1 VPLYCFS
8 SSDYSEEVEPYN
20 MEETVL
26 KWRLILGRPADPDDA
41 VQLSQMQQGMDAALD
56 LLYNEERKSGLGN
69 SSPRINRWLKDI
81 RQYFPTSIV
90 QLLQKDA
97 LERLGLK
104 RMLLEPE
111 LLETIVPDIDL
122 AATILSLNQILPEQT
137 RETARK
143 VVRQV
148 VEELEKK
155 LRQPMQQAIQGSL
168 HRAVRNYHPKHNEI
182 NWHQTIR
189 KNLKH
194 YQPDYQTIIPERL
207 VGFGRKGQHL
217 KNVILLIDQSGSMST
232 SVVYAA
238 ILGSIMASLKS
249 IRTNLVVFDTSVV
262 DLTEMLNDPVDLLF
276 AAQLGGGTD
285 IDKALGYTQSLIQRP
300 ADTILV
306 LISDLFEGGNP
317 VGMLQKTASIKAAGV
332 QFITLLALNDDGAPS
347 YNRDIAEQMALLD
360 IPAFA
365 CTPQLFP
372 DLMAAAIN
380 KNDLREWSA
389 RNNISIKN

>member
-1 VPLYCFS
+1 M
-8 SSDYSEEVEPYN
+8 N
-20 MEETVL
+20 ETVM
-26 KWRLILGRPADPDDA
+26 KWRLILGRHADPQQNITLDTN
-41 VQLSQMQQGMDAALD
+41 QQGMDDALD
-56 LLYNEERKSGLGN
+56 LLYNSQRKAGLGN
-69 SSPRINRWLKDI
+69 SSPRINRWLNDI
-81 RQYFPTSIV
+81 RQYFPTPVV

-111 LLETIVPDIDL
+111 LLETIVPDVNL
-122 AATILSLNQILPEQT
+122 AAMILSLNKILPEQA

-168 HRAVRNYHPKHNEI
+168 NRAVRNYNPKFNEI

-194 YQPDYQTIIPERL
+194 YQPDYQTIIPEQL
-207 VGFGRKGQHL
+207 IGFGKKGQQL
-217 KNVILLIDQSGSMST
+217 KNVILLIDQSGSMTT

-238 ILGSIMASLKS
+238 ILGSILASLRS

-285 IDKALGYTQSLIQRP
+285 IDKALGYAQALIQRP
-300 ADTILV
+300 SDTVLV

-317 VGMLQKTASIKAAGV
+317 LPMMQKTAEIKASGV

-347 YNRDIAEQMALLD
+347 YNHDIAEYLALLD

-389 RNNISIKN
+389 RNNILVKN

>member
-1 VPLYCFS
+1 
-8 SSDYSEEVEPYN
+8 

-26 KWRLILGRPADPDDA
+26 KWRLILGRQSDPNDK
-41 VQLSQMQQGMDAALD
+41 VQLSSQQQGMDVALD
-56 LLYNEERKSGLGN
+56 NLYNQERKSGLGN
-69 SSPRINRWLKDI
+69 SAPRINRWLKDI
-81 RQYFPTSIV
+81 RQYFPTPIV
-90 QLLQKDA
+90 RLLQKDA

-104 RMLLEPE
+104 QMLLQPE
-111 LLETIVPDIDL
+111 LLETIVPDIEL
-122 AATILSLNQILPEQT
+122 AATILSLNQILPEHT

-155 LRQPMQQAIQGSL
+155 LRLPLQQAVQGSL
-168 HRAVRNYHPKHNEI
+168 NRAVRSYRPKFNEI
-182 NWHQTIR
+182 NWHHTIR

-207 VGFGRKGQHL
+207 VGFGRKGQQL
-217 KNVILLIDQSGSMST
+217 KSVILLIDQSGSMNT

-238 ILGSIMASLKS
+238 ILGSILASLRS
-249 IRTNLVVFDTSVV
+249 VRTHLVVFDTSVV
-262 DLTEMLNDPVDLLF
+262 DLTEMLHDPVDLLF

-285 IDKALGYTQSLIQRP
+285 IDKALGYAQSLIANP
-300 ADTILV
+300 ADSILV
-306 LISDLFEGGNP
+306 LISDLYEGGSSID
-317 VGMLQKTASIKAAGV
+317 MMQKVAAIKSSGV
-332 QFITLLALNDDGAPS
+332 QFVALLALNDDGAPS
-347 YNRDIAEQMALLD
+347 YNHYVAEQMAILD

-389 RNNISIKN
+389 QHHISVKN

>member
-1 VPLYCFS
+1 
-8 SSDYSEEVEPYN
+8 
-20 MEETVL
+20 
-26 KWRLILGRPADPDDA
+26 
-41 VQLSQMQQGMDAALD
+41 MDVALD
-56 LLYNEERKSGLGN
+56 ALYNAERKSSLGN
-69 SSPRINRWLKDI
+69 SAPRINRWLKDI
-81 RQYFPTSIV
+81 REYFPTPVV

-122 AATILSLNQILPEQT
+122 AATLLSLNHILPEKT
-137 RETARK
+137 KETARE

-148 VEELEKK
+148 VKELEKK
-155 LRQPMQQAIQGSL
+155 LRLPMQQAIQGSL
-168 HRAVRNYHPKHNEI
+168 NRAVKNDHPKFNEI

-207 VGFGRKGQHL
+207 VGFGRKGQQL

-238 ILGSIMASLKS
+238 ILGSIMASLRS
-249 IRTNLVVFDTSVV
+249 IRTQLVVFDTNVV
-262 DLTEMLNDPVDLLF
+262 DLTEMLHDPVDLLF

-285 IDKALGYTQSLIQRP
+285 IDKALAYTQTLLQRP

-317 VGMLQKTASIKAAGV
+317 VAMMQKTADIKAAGV
-332 QFITLLALNDDGAPS
+332 QFITLLALNDEGAPS
-347 YNRDIAEQMALLD
+347 YNHEVAAQMALLD

-372 DLMAAAIN
+372 DLMAAAIH
-380 KNDLREWSA
+380 KNDLREWSS
-389 RNNISIKN
+389 RNNISVKN

>member
-1 VPLYCFS
+1 M
-8 SSDYSEEVEPYN
+8 D
-20 MEETVL
+20 ETVM
-26 KWRLILGRPADPDDA
+26 KWRLILGRHADP
-41 VQLSQMQQGMDAALD
+41 QQNITLNTIQQGMDNALD
-56 LLYNEERKSGLGN
+56 LLYNTERKAGLGN

-81 RQYFPTSIV
+81 RQYFPTPVV

-111 LLETIVPDIDL
+111 LLESIVPDIDL
-122 AATILSLNQILPEQT
+122 AAMILSLNKILPEQT
-137 RETARK
+137 KETARK

-168 HRAVRNYHPKHNEI
+168 NRSVRNYNPKFNEI

-194 YQPDYQTIIPERL
+194 YQPDYQTIIPEQL
-207 VGFGRKGQHL
+207 IGFGKKGQQL
-217 KNVILLIDQSGSMST
+217 KNVILLIDQSGSMTT

-238 ILGSIMASLKS
+238 ILGSIMASLRS
-249 IRTNLVVFDTSVV
+249 IRTNLVLFDTSVV
-262 DLTEMLNDPVDLLF
+262 DLTEMLDDPVDLLF

-285 IDKALGYTQSLIQRP
+285 IDKALGYAQTLIQRP
-300 ADTILV
+300 SDTILV

-317 VGMLQKTASIKAAGV
+317 IDMLQKTAEIKASGV
-332 QFITLLALNDDGAPS
+332 QFITLLALNDDGVPS
-347 YNRDIAEQMALLD
+347 YNHDIAEYLALLN

-389 RNNISIKN
+389 RNNILVKN

>member
-1 VPLYCFS
+1 M
-8 SSDYSEEVEPYN
+8 D
-20 MEETVL
+20 ETVM
-26 KWRLILGRPADPDDA
+26 KWRLILGRQSDP
-41 VQLSQMQQGMDAALD
+41 QQNITLNTTEKGMEEALD
-56 LLYNEERKSGLGN
+56 LLYNTERKAGLGN
-69 SSPRINRWLKDI
+69 SAPRINRWLKDI
-81 RQYFPTSIV
+81 RQYFPTPVV

-111 LLETIVPDIDL
+111 LLDSIVPDIDL
-122 AATILSLNQILPEQT
+122 AATILSLNKILPEQT
-137 RETARK
+137 KETARK

-168 HRAVRNYHPKHNEI
+168 NRAVKNYNPKFNEI

-207 VGFGRKGQHL
+207 IGFGKKGQQL

-238 ILGSIMASLKS
+238 ILGSILASLRS

-285 IDKALGYTQSLIQRP
+285 IDKALCYTQTLIQRP
-300 ADTILV
+300 ADTIFV

-317 VGMLQKTASIKAAGV
+317 TAMMQKVNEIKASGV

-347 YNRDIAEQMALLD
+347 YNHDIAEQMALLD

-389 RNNISIKN
+389 RNNISVKN

>member
-1 VPLYCFS
+1 
-8 SSDYSEEVEPYN
+8 
-20 MEETVL
+20 MEETLL
-26 KWRLILGRPADPDDA
+26 KWRLILGRQADPTDTIS
-41 VQLSQMQQGMDAALD
+41 LTTTEKGMDVALD
-56 LLYNEERKSGLGN
+56 ALYNAERKSSLGN
-69 SSPRINRWLKDI
+69 SAPRINRWLKDI
-81 RQYFPTSIV
+81 REYFPTPVV

-122 AATILSLNQILPEQT
+122 AATLLSLNHILPEKT
-137 RETARK
+137 KETARE

-148 VEELEKK
+148 VKELEKK
-155 LRQPMQQAIQGSL
+155 LRLPMQQAIQGSL
-168 HRAVRNYHPKHNEI
+168 NRAVKNDHPKFNEI

-207 VGFGRKGQHL
+207 VGFGRKGQQL

-238 ILGSIMASLKS
+238 ILGSIMASLRS
-249 IRTNLVVFDTSVV
+249 IRTQLVVFDTNVV
-262 DLTEMLNDPVDLLF
+262 DLTEMLHDPVDLLF

-285 IDKALGYTQSLIQRP
+285 IDKALAYTQTLLQRP

-317 VGMLQKTASIKAAGV
+317 VAMMQKTADIKAAGV
-332 QFITLLALNDDGAPS
+332 QFITLLALNDEGAPS
-347 YNRDIAEQMALLD
+347 YNHEVAAQMALLD

-372 DLMAAAIN
+372 DLMAAAIH
-380 KNDLREWSA
+380 KNDLREWSS
-389 RNNISIKN
+389 RNNISVKN

>member
-1 VPLYCFS
+1 M
-8 SSDYSEEVEPYN
+8 D
-20 MEETVL
+20 ETVM
-26 KWRLILGRPADPDDA
+26 KWRLILGRQSDP
-41 VQLSQMQQGMDAALD
+41 QQNITLNTTEKGMDDALD
-56 LLYNEERKSGLGN
+56 LLYNSQRKAGLGN

-81 RQYFPTSIV
+81 RQYFPTPVV

-111 LLETIVPDIDL
+111 LLDSIVPDIDL
-122 AATILSLNQILPEQT
+122 AATILSLNKILPERT
-137 RETARK
+137 KETARK

-168 HRAVRNYHPKHNEI
+168 NRAVKNYNPKFNEI

-207 VGFGRKGQHL
+207 IGFGKKGQQL

-238 ILGSIMASLKS
+238 ILGSILASLLS

-285 IDKALGYTQSLIQRP
+285 IYKALGYAQSLIQRP
-300 ADTILV
+300 ADTIFV

-317 VGMLQKTASIKAAGV
+317 TAMMQKVNEIKASGV

-347 YNRDIAEQMALLD
+347 YNHDIAEQMALLD

-389 RNNISIKN
+389 RNNISVKN

>member
-1 VPLYCFS
+1 M
-8 SSDYSEEVEPYN
+8 D
-20 MEETVL
+20 ETVM
-26 KWRLILGRPADPDDA
+26 KWRLILGRHADP
-41 VQLSQMQQGMDAALD
+41 QQNITLNTIQQGMDEALD
-56 LLYNEERKSGLGN
+56 LLYNPERKAGLGN
-69 SSPRINRWLKDI
+69 SAPRINRWLKDI
-81 RQYFPTSIV
+81 RQYFPTPVV

-111 LLETIVPDIDL
+111 LLETIVPDVDL
-122 AATILSLNQILPEQT
+122 VATILSLNKILPEQT
-137 RETARK
+137 KATARK

-168 HRAVRNYHPKHNEI
+168 NRAVRNYNPKFNEI

-194 YQPDYQTIIPERL
+194 YQPDYQTIIPEQL
-207 VGFGRKGQHL
+207 IGFGKKGQQL

-238 ILGSIMASLKS
+238 ILGSIMASLRS
-249 IRTNLVVFDTSVV
+249 IHTHLVVFDTSVV

-285 IDKALGYTQSLIQRP
+285 IDKALGYAQTLIQRP
-300 ADTILV
+300 MDTILI

-317 VGMLQKTASIKAAGV
+317 IDMLQKTNDIKASGV
-332 QFITLLALNDDGAPS
+332 QFITLLALSDDGAPS
-347 YNRDIAEQMALLD
+347 YNHDIAEQMALLD

-365 CTPQLFP
+365 CTPRLFP

-389 RNNISIKN
+389 RNNIAVKN

>member
-1 VPLYCFS
+1 
-8 SSDYSEEVEPYN
+8 
-20 MEETVL
+20 MEETLL
-26 KWRLILGRPADPDDA
+26 KWRLILGRQSDPGDI
-41 VQLSQMQQGMDAALD
+41 VSLGKTEQGMDTALD
-56 LLYNEERKSGLGN
+56 ALYNTERKSGLGN
-69 SSPRINRWLKDI
+69 SAPRINRWLKDI
-81 RQYFPTSIV
+81 REYFPTPVV

-111 LLETIVPDIDL
+111 LLETIVPNIDL
-122 AATILSLNQILPEQT
+122 AATLLSLNHILPEKT
-137 RETARK
+137 KETARE

-148 VEELEKK
+148 VKELEKK
-155 LRQPMQQAIQGSL
+155 LRLPMQQAIQGSL
-168 HRAVRNYHPKHNEI
+168 NRAVKNYRPKYNEI

-238 ILGSIMASLKS
+238 ILGSIMASLRS
-249 IRTNLVVFDTSVV
+249 IRTQLVVFDTNVV
-262 DLTEMLNDPVDLLF
+262 DLTEMLHDPVDLLF

-285 IDKALGYTQSLIQRP
+285 IDKAMAYTQTLLQRP

-317 VGMLQKTASIKAAGV
+317 VAMMQKTADIKAAGV
-332 QFITLLALNDDGAPS
+332 QFITLLALNDEGAPS
-347 YNRDIAEQMALLD
+347 YNHEVAAQMALLD

-372 DLMAAAIN
+372 DLMAAAIH
-380 KNDLREWSA
+380 KNDLREWSS
-389 RNNISIKN
+389 RNNISVKN

>member
-1 VPLYCFS
+1 M
-8 SSDYSEEVEPYN
+8 N
-20 MEETVL
+20 ETVL
-26 KWRLILGRPADPDDA
+26 KWRLILGRQADP
-41 VQLSQMQQGMDAALD
+41 QQNVSLQSTEKGMDDALD
-56 LLYNEERKSGLGN
+56 LLYNAERKAGLGN
-69 SSPRINRWLKDI
+69 SAPRINRWLKDI
-81 RQYFPTSIV
+81 RQYFPTPLV
-90 QLLQKDA
+90 QLLQRDA

-111 LLETIVPDIDL
+111 LLETIVPDVDL
-122 AATILSLNQILPEQT
+122 AATILSLNKILPEQT
-137 RETARK
+137 KETARK

-168 HRAVRNYHPKHNEI
+168 NRAVRNYNPKFNEI

-194 YQPDYQTIIPERL
+194 YQSDYQTIIPEQL
-207 VGFGRKGQHL
+207 IGFGKKGQQL
-217 KNVILLIDQSGSMST
+217 KHVILLIDQSGSMST

-238 ILGSIMASLKS
+238 ILGSILASLRS

-285 IDKALGYTQSLIQRP
+285 IDKALGYAQSLIQRP
-300 ADTILV
+300 SDTILV

-317 VGMLQKTASIKAAGV
+317 INMMQKTNEIKASGV

-347 YNRDIAEQMALLD
+347 YNHDIAEQMALLD

-380 KNDLREWSA
+380 KSNLREWSA
-389 RNNISIKN
+389 RNNIAVKN

>member
-1 VPLYCFS
+1 
-8 SSDYSEEVEPYN
+8 
-20 MEETVL
+20 MEENVL
-26 KWRLILGRPADPDDA
+26 KWRLILGRHADP
-41 VQLSQMQQGMDAALD
+41 QQHITLNSNQQGMDAALD
-56 LLYNEERKSGLGN
+56 LLYNPERKAGLGN
-69 SSPRINRWLKDI
+69 STPRINRWLKDI
-81 RQYFPTSIV
+81 RQYFPTPVV

-104 RMLLEPE
+104 QMLLEPE

-137 RETARK
+137 KETARK

-148 VEELEKK
+148 VEALEKK
-155 LRQPMQQAIQGSL
+155 LRLPMQQAIKGSL
-168 HRAVRNYHPKHNEI
+168 HRAIKNYNPKFNEI

-194 YQPDYQTIIPERL
+194 YQPEYQTIIPEQL
-207 VGFGRKGQHL
+207 VGFGKKATQL
-217 KNVILLIDQSGSMST
+217 KNVILLIDQSGSMNT

-238 ILGSIMASLKS
+238 ILGSILASLPS
-249 IRTNLVVFDTSVV
+249 IRTNLVVFDTNVV
-262 DLTEMLNDPVDLLF
+262 DLTEMLHDPVDLLF

-300 ADTILV
+300 TDTILV
-306 LISDLFEGGNP
+306 LISDLFEGGNE
-317 VGMLQKTASIKAAGV
+317 VGMLQKVASLTASGV

-347 YNRDIAEQMALLD
+347 YHHGVAEQMALLD

-372 DLMAAAIN
+372 DLMAAAIH

-389 RNNISIKN
+389 RNNVAIKN

>member
-1 VPLYCFS
+1 
-8 SSDYSEEVEPYN
+8 

-26 KWRLILGRPADPDDA
+26 KWRLILGRQADPNNNK
-41 VQLSQMQQGMDAALD
+41 VQLSSLQQGMDAALD
-56 LLYNEERKSGLGN
+56 TLYNQDRKGGLGN
-69 SSPRINRWLKDI
+69 SAPRINRWLKDI
-81 RQYFPTSIV
+81 RTYFPTPLV
-90 QLLQKDA
+90 RLLQKDA

-104 RMLLEPE
+104 QMLLQPE
-111 LLETIVPDIDL
+111 LLETIVPDVDL

-137 RETARK
+137 KETARK

-168 HRAVRNYHPKHNEI
+168 NRAVRNYRSKYNEL

-194 YQPDYQTIIPERL
+194 YQPDYQTIIPEHL
-207 VGFGRKGQHL
+207 IGFGRKGQAL

-238 ILGSIMASLKS
+238 VLGSIMASLRS
-249 IRTNLVVFDTSVV
+249 IRTHLVVFDTSVV
-262 DLTEMLNDPVDLLF
+262 DLTELLDDPEDLLF

-285 IDKALGYTQSLIQRP
+285 IDKALGYAQSLITNP
-300 ADTILV
+300 TDTILV

-317 VGMLQKTASIKAAGV
+317 TAMLQKVNNLQFSGV
-332 QFITLLALNDDGAPS
+332 QFITLLALHDDGAPS
-347 YNRDIAEQMALLD
+347 YNHQVAEQFALLE

-380 KNDLREWSA
+380 KTDLREWSA
-389 RNNISIKN
+389 RNNIAVKNWCLQKSA

>member
-1 VPLYCFS
+1 
-8 SSDYSEEVEPYN
+8 
-20 MEETVL
+20 MEETVM
-26 KWRLILGRPADPDDA
+26 KWRLILGRQADP
-41 VQLSQMQQGMDAALD
+41 QQNITLNTIQQGMDEALD
-56 LLYNEERKSGLGN
+56 LLYNPERKAGLGN
-69 SSPRINRWLKDI
+69 SAPRINRWLKDI
-81 RQYFPTSIV
+81 RQYFPTPVV

-111 LLETIVPDIDL
+111 LLETIVPDVDL
-122 AATILSLNQILPEQT
+122 VATILSLNKILPDQT
-137 RETARK
+137 KETARK

-168 HRAVRNYHPKHNEI
+168 NRAVRNYNPKFNEI

-194 YQPDYQTIIPERL
+194 YQPEYQTIIPEQL
-207 VGFGRKGQHL
+207 IGFGKKGQQL
-217 KNVILLIDQSGSMST
+217 KNVILLIDQSGSMTT

-238 ILGSIMASLKS
+238 ILGSILASLRS

-262 DLTEMLNDPVDLLF
+262 DLTEILNDPVDLLF

-285 IDKALGYTQSLIQRP
+285 IDKALGYAQTLIQRP
-300 ADTILV
+300 TDTILI

-317 VGMLQKTASIKAAGV
+317 IDMLQKTNDIKASGV

-347 YNRDIAEQMALLD
+347 YNHDIAEQMALLD

-389 RNNISIKN
+389 RNNIAVKN

>member
-1 VPLYCFS
+1 M
-8 SSDYSEEVEPYN
+8 E
-20 MEETVL
+20 EETVT
-26 KWRLILGRPADPDDA
+26 KWRLILGRQSDP
-41 VQLSQMQQGMDAALD
+41 QQNITLNTTEKGMDDALD
-56 LLYNEERKSGLGN
+56 LLYNSERKAGLGN
-69 SSPRINRWLKDI
+69 SAPRINRWLKDI
-81 RQYFPTSIV
+81 RQYFPTPVV

-111 LLETIVPDIDL
+111 LLDSIVPDIDL
-122 AATILSLNQILPEQT
+122 AATILSLNKILPEQT
-137 RETARK
+137 KETARK

-148 VEELEKK
+148 VVELEKK

-168 HRAVRNYHPKHNEI
+168 NRAVKNYNPKFNEI

-207 VGFGRKGQHL
+207 IGFGKKGQQL

-238 ILGSIMASLKS
+238 ILGSILASLRS

-285 IDKALGYTQSLIQRP
+285 IDKALCYTQTLIQRP
-300 ADTILV
+300 ADTIFV

-317 VGMLQKTASIKAAGV
+317 TAMMQKVNEIKASGV

-347 YNRDIAEQMALLD
+347 YNHDIAEQMALLD

-389 RNNISIKN
+389 RNNISVKN